1 MVGVDGSSQ
10 GRLAVALSCFGLM
23 ADFYD
28 FGIVN
33 LVRPVLEAE
42 FGTMTANQNALLTG
56 SALVGAIIG
65 QLGFGATADF
75 IGRRTLFITTATL
88 VGMASIGSAC
98 AGPFAPLG
106 LSIYSVLAMWR
117 FLMGLGIGGEY
128 PLAAASTAENTD
140 PATSSL
146 ALTIVFCSNVAGN
159 LLAPSFV
166 MLLAGPLGVP
176 GPRLWR
182 YAFGFGAVL
191 ALIVASLRYI
201 SLRETRGWL
210 QASSGAAPTNL
221 PGSAR
226 MPVALA
232 QAQPAQQDWRE
243 KVAALSAMKWSM
255 VGTVGVWFIYDVVTY
270 GVGLYSTTIFQ
281 TAPGLASAQVVLF
294 INLLTLPGVAG
305 ALFLATR
312 VPMKHMQLYGL
323 LGMTVCFGFLTL
335 LHSQM
340 NHVALY
346 LTIFSI
352 MRCIDGMGPGV
363 ATFAIPGQIYPTRI
377 RATAHGISA
386 AAGKVGAVLGTA
398 IFPHLYSSSG
408 LQAVMAFMCFV
419 SAISALWTQL
429 FTPLYD
435 VSVLED
441 INALSPNMGLAQE
454 AAMAE
459 ELLFATELT
468 GAEKSS
474 LVCGRPMPKGSTE
487 YGIATPE
494 LKTC

>member
-128 PLAAASTAENTD
+128 PLAAASTAENND

-210 QASSGAAPTNL
+210 
-221 PGSAR
+221 
-226 MPVALA
+226 

-419 SAISALWTQL
+419 SAMSAMWTQL

-441 INALSPNMGLAQE
+441 INALSPGMGLAQE

-459 ELLFATELT
+459 ELLFATGLA

-474 LVCGRPMPKGSTE
+474 LVCGRLMPKGSTE
-487 YGIATPE
+487 YGIASPDV
-494 LKTC
+494 KMC